1 MYKVVSNGIN
11 QMLFIKFK
19 FTFVFWKP
27 KKNTLNNYDNIGKC
41 LLSVCLNDKLN
52 IVYQYFLHLS
62 DGTSEIKPMI
72 SYQNDF

>member
-62 DGTSEIKPMI
+62 VGTLEIKPMI